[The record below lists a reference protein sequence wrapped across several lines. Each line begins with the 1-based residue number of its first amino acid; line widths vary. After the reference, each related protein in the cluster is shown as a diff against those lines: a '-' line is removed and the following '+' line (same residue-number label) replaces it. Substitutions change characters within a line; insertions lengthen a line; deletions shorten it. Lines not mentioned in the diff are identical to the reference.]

1 MRKLIGIAASVALAG
16 AFLVPAASVA
26 TAAEAKSIG
35 VTAIRVNYD
44 VTKALLGA
52 NVYVNGE
59 DPGGS
64 TIIAPGKLAVE
75 FPVSGVKN
83 GKASHLGDLFLSH
96 TGAMGWRTV
105 VVSNLT
111 ADLGKGTLKGRVYSL
126 DSDLGTYTIFT
137 LTKVKTSGSTSSY
150 TVKLAPGVASLLNSA
165 LGTHVFSD
173 GMRIGSG
180 ATTVFPEQ

>member
-1 MRKLIGIAASVALAG
+1 MKRLIGIAASVALAG
-16 AFLVPAASVA
+16 AFLVPAGSVA
-26 TAAEAKSIG
+26 TAAESKAIG

-64 TIIAPGKLAVE
+64 TIIAPGKLALE

-83 GKASHLGDLFLSH
+83 GRASHLGDLFLSH

-126 DSDLGTYTIFT
+126 DSDLGVYTIFT
-137 LTKVKTSGSTSSY
+137 LTKVKNEAPTTTY
-150 TVKLAPGVASLLNSA
+150 TVKLAPGVAGLLNPA
-165 LGTHVFSD
+165 LGTHVFRD

-180 ATTVFPEQ
+180 ATTFFPEQ

>member
-1 MRKLIGIAASVALAG
+1 MKKLMGILASVGLAG
-16 AFLVPAASVA
+16 AFLMPA
-26 TAAEAKSIG
+26 TAAGAADSKIIG
-35 VTAIRVNYD
+35 STAILVNYD

-59 DPGGS
+59 DPAGS
-64 TIIAPGKLAVE
+64 TIVSPGKLGLE

-83 GKASHLGDLFLSH
+83 GKISHFGELFLSH

-111 ADLGKGTLKGRVYSL
+111 ADLSKGTLKGRVYAT
-126 DSDLGTYTIFT
+126 DTDLGTYTIFT
-137 LTKVKTSGSTSSY
+137 LTKVKNQVPSTTY
-150 TVKLAPGVASLLNSA
+150 TVKLAPGVAGVLNDA
-165 LGTHVFSD
+165 LGVHVFSE

-180 ATTVFPEQ
+180 ATTLIPR

>member
-1 MRKLIGIAASVALAG
+1 MKRLIGIVASVGLAG

-26 TAAEAKSIG
+26 TAAESKPIG
-35 VTAIRVNYD
+35 VTAVRVNYD

-64 TIIAPGKLAVE
+64 TILAPGKIALE
-75 FPVSGVKN
+75 FPVSGVKD
-83 GKASHLGDLFLSH
+83 GKASHTGDLFFSH

-111 ADLGKGTLKGRVYSL
+111 ADLQKGTLKGRVYSL
-126 DSDLGTYTIFT
+126 DTALGTYTLFN
-137 LTKVKTSGSTSSY
+137 LTTPKTSGPSSSY
-150 TVKLAPGVASLLNSA
+150 TVKLASGAASLLNSA
-165 LGTHVFSD
+165 LGVHVFSD

-180 ATTVFPEQ
+180 ATTLYAG